1 MRGKITSYLIL
12 FLCLF
17 CVWGCNYI
25 KETFIDVSEGVIE
38 YNLEY
43 LNKDASL
50 LIGNIYPDKLT
61 YKFKD
66 NNTFFE
72 LSAGGGIFTTSV
84 LTNYS
89 SKTVDQM
96 VKMINKKYV
105 LHMDSTMTR
114 SGFEDLPNIQYAFLD
129 ETKEIAGYRCK
140 KARISFKDNIKPS
153 FFIYYTDD
161 IHIENAT
168 WCTPYDSIKGVLMEY
183 QIKINGIEMKL
194 TASQVSKKRY
204 SDDVFSVPKDYVSI
218 SKEEMDKI
226 ITKFL

>member
-1 MRGKITSYLIL
+1 MNRKITSYLVL
-12 FLCLF
+12 VTCLF

-25 KETFIDVSEGVIE
+25 KETFIDISEGMIE

-43 LNKDASL
+43 LNKDPDFSIA
-50 LIGNIYPDKLT
+50 NVYPDKLT

-66 NNTFFE
+66 NNTYTE

-84 LTNYS
+84 LTNYTD
-89 SKTVDQM
+89 KTVDQM

-105 LHMDSTMTR
+105 LRMDSAMLR
-114 SGFEDLPNIQYAFLD
+114 SSFENISGMQYTFCD
-129 ETKEIAGYRCK
+129 ETKNIAGYQCK
-140 KARISFKDNIKPS
+140 KVIISYKDNVKPS
-153 FFIYYTDD
+153 FYIYYTND
-161 IHIENAT
+161 INIENAT

-194 TASQVSKKRY
+194 TACQVSKKKY
-204 SDDVFSVPKDYVSI
+204 SDTIFTVPKDYVDI

-226 ITKFL
+226 IAKFL